1 MKPGRH
7 WGRVARY
14 DSQPVGLAF
23 VLAVFLAVPAIVYL
37 LDRRRRKRTQDEI
50 ETTRD
55 AVQRPTEEAASR
67 LPAIRRAV

>member
-1 MKPGRH
+1 
-7 WGRVARY
+7 
-14 DSQPVGLAF
+14 VGLAF

-37 LDRRRRKRTQDEI
+37 LDRRRPKRTQDEI